1 MEPGFE
7 RETLFVSIDSS
18 IPTNNNTITT
28 EPSFHSL
35 GLVEPILAALTS
47 EGYQTP
53 TPIQAQTIPYL
64 MKGRDLL
71 GCARTG
77 TGKTAAFALPILDRF
92 ARAARPARPG
102 IRALVLT
109 PTRELC
115 LQVQESFATYGRNLR
130 VTSHAIFGGVG
141 QGPQV
146 QALRRGTD
154 VIVATPGRLL
164 DLMQQGHVR
173 LDAVEVLVLDEAD
186 RMLDM
191 GFIQPIRRILEK
203 LPRKRQNLLFS
214 ATMPSEIASLA
225 AGILVDPAKVAV
237 DPVSSSATTVTQKVM
252 FVERGSKQA
261 LLRET
266 LRDPAAKRV
275 LVFTR
280 TKHGANRCA
289 QQLERSGIQAAAI
302 HGNKSQGARQK
313 ALDGFKAGGV
323 HVLVATDIA
332 ARGIDVD
339 GITHVINL
347 DIPNEPESYVHR
359 IGRTGR
365 AGAGGIALSFC
376 DHEERTYLRQIER
389 LTGKKIDV
397 IGTPPADRRPE
408 PRRDEPRRDDRPM
421 AGPPRAEHRPSTP
434 QFTRTE
440 ERPAHPRPV
449 SGHSAPPAAAPSF
462 GRGMRRVGRR

>member
-1 MEPGFE
+1 
-7 RETLFVSIDSS
+7 VSIDSTVPSEITS
-18 IPTNNNTITT
+18 IPTV
-28 EPSFHSL
+28 SFHSL
-35 GLVEPILAALTS
+35 GLVEPLQRALTA
-47 EGYQTP
+47 EGYETP
-53 TPIQAQTIPYL
+53 TPIQAQSIPYL
-64 MKGRDLL
+64 LNGRDLL

-102 IRALVLT
+102 VRALVLA
-109 PTRELC
+109 PTRELA
-115 LQVQESFATYGRNLR
+115 LQVHESFITYGRNLR
-130 VTSHAIFGGVG
+130 VTSAAIFGGVG

-164 DLMQQGHVR
+164 DLMQQGHCR
-173 LDAVEVLVLDEAD
+173 LDTVEVLVLDEAD

-214 ATMPSEIASLA
+214 ATMPQEIAALA
-225 AGILVDPAKVAV
+225 SGILVDPAKVAV
-237 DPVSSSATTVTQKVM
+237 DPVSSSAETVTQKVQ

-266 LRDPAAKRV
+266 LRDPAARRV

-289 QQLERSGIQAAAI
+289 QQLDRSGIRAAAI

-313 ALDGFKAGGV
+313 ALEGFKAGHV

-376 DHEERTYLRQIER
+376 DREERTYLRSIER
-389 LTGKKIDV
+389 LTGKKLEV
-397 IGTPPADRRPE
+397 VGTPPIDSRPEPREQREPRPE
-408 PRRDEPRRDDRPM
+408 PRRDHRPEPRRDHRPE
-421 AGPPRAEHRPSTP
+421 PRREHRSEPME
-434 QFTRTE
+434 Q
-440 ERPAHPRPV
+440 RPV
-449 SGHSAPPAAAPSF
+449 AAAPSHPRPAHVGHGAPAAPAPTF